1 MLQNIRNFI
10 LEWLTKKFE
19 LSRAS
24 DMQNVRP
31 MEGLRGFA
39 VFLVFLVHYATLIK
53 PWISAESITFQIS
66 NIIHSVGNVGVDLFF
81 ILSGYLI
88 YGSLISKSQNF
99 FKFMLRRIKRI
110 YPTFTVVF
118 IIYIV
123 LSFVFPI
130 ENKIP
135 IQALDK
141 FIYLTQNFLLL
152 PGIFHIEPMI
162 TVAWSLSYEMFYYL
176 AIPLMITLF
185 KLRNREIVW
194 RVFFFLSLT
203 LAIVIY
209 CSIYGGHIRLIMFI
223 SGILLYEASKNN
235 FYTPNCFIGFMAL
248 VIGLSSSLLPTDNFI
263 KTSILFAS
271 FFILCLICFRTPS
284 SWLPLAFSW
293 KPLRWLGNMSYSYYL
308 LHGLTLKACFLLLT
322 KFSLFTTSHDF
333 YLFWGLLPMMFIIT
347 LIPTSVLFLVIE
359 RPFSLV
365 NSKVVSQIH

>member
-53 PWISAESITFQIS
+53 PRISAESITFQIS

-123 LSFVFPI
+123 LSFVFPA

-162 TVAWSLSYEMFYYL
+162 TVAWSLSYEIFYYL

-194 RVFFFLSLT
+194 RVFFIFKFNS
-203 LAIVIY
+203 
-209 CSIYGGHIRLIMFI
+209 S
-223 SGILLYEASKNN
+223 
-235 FYTPNCFIGFMAL
+235 NC
-248 VIGLSSSLLPTDNFI
+248 
-263 KTSILFAS
+263 
-271 FFILCLICFRTPS
+271 
-284 SWLPLAFSW
+284 
-293 KPLRWLGNMSYSYYL
+293 YL
-308 LHGLTLKACFLLLT
+308 LLNLWRTH
-322 KFSLFTTSHDF
+322 
-333 YLFWGLLPMMFIIT
+333 
-347 LIPTSVLFLVIE
+347 
-359 RPFSLV
+359 
-365 NSKVVSQIH
+365 